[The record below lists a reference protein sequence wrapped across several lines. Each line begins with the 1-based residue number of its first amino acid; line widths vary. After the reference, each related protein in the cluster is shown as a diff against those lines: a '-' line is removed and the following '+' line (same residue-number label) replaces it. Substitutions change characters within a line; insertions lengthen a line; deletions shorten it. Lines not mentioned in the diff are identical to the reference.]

1 MSLSLSR
8 RLKDDIIIDDK
19 TYKVN
24 AAFDNILRL
33 FDLVN
38 SKEPNEIKIK
48 IAIQM
53 LFGEKTDLL
62 KLELETLKTIVDAT
76 LEEYTKSKEEIEYDD
91 LGNEMPTPK
100 RKQLISLEHDAEYI
114 FGGFVQAYGIDLEE
128 AQGILHWYKFRS
140 LLASLPNDTRIR
152 EIMGYRAYR
161 KQGKNDTHHAQMM
174 KLQEQ
179 FKLPGADDYEDDEE
193 LDELE
198 GGDDFG

>member
-76 LEEYTKSKEEIEYDD
+76 LEEYMKSKEEIEYDD

>member
-8 RLKDDIIIDDK
+8 RLKDDIIIDGK
-19 TYKVN
+19 TYRIN